1 MRFLS
6 RIKYRLWVRR
16 MTAAQKM
23 AIDWEKSAG
32 ELLNA
37 LSKKEVLLSKTV
49 DQFAKQAF
57 DVKAKIGEIQKHV
70 EKHEKALEALRN
82 ENEVLAN
89 ITIPGLTAA
98 CKLQLERWDAETAI
112 QVKRQAVMTD
122 RVEK

>member
-1 MRFLS
+1 MRFLY
-6 RIKYRLWVRR
+6 RIKYRFWVRR
-16 MTAAQKM
+16 MSAAQKM
-23 AIDWEKSAG
+23 AIDWEKGAG
-32 ELLNA
+32 KLLNS
-37 LSKKEVLLSKTV
+37 LSKKEDQLAKTMDRFSK
-49 DQFAKQAF
+49 QSF
-57 DVKAKIGEIQKHV
+57 DVRAKIGEMQRHV